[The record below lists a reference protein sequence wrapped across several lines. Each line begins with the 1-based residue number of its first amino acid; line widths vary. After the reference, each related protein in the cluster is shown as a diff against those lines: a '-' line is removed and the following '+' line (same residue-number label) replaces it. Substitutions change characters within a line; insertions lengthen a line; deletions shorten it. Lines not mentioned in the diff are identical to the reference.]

1 MNTCSV
7 TIQKKY
13 FTLQRTDNDEYKIR
27 KKIGFKWSPKRYLVI
42 NSEKVY
48 CSDLDKDEKSGEML
62 AWFEC
67 KGYEVSFRYCKS
79 EGTIVPLYV
88 YFD

>member
-13 FTLQRTDNDEYKIR
+13 FPLRRVSDDEYKIR
-27 KKIGFKWSPKRYLVI
+27 KKIGFKWHPKRYLVI

-48 CSDLDKDEKSGEML
+48 CRELQDDKKSGEML
-62 AWFEC
+62 ACFEC
-67 KGYEVSFRYCKS
+67 KEYEVVFRYCKS
-79 EGTIVPLYV
+79 ERTIVPLYV
-88 YFD
+88 VYF